1 MYYRYKDNSFK
12 RFERGG
18 KMREELYQKEIK
30 DLTQNELYEILIDC
44 GINSIQKVG
53 SGQGGIIFLD
63 DNKSNEEIF
72 ETKNQTIFTYYEILD
87 KLEFFGDN
95 KIEYEFSNDQYV
107 NYTLLNDY
115 RVA

>member
-1 MYYRYKDNSFK
+1 MK
-12 RFERGG
+12 
-18 KMREELYQKEIK
+18 EELYQKEIRN
-30 DLTQNELYEILIDC
+30 LTQDELYEILLDC
-44 GINSIQKVG
+44 GISSVQKVD

-87 KLEFFGDN
+87 ELEILKNNRVGYKLSCSVQSF
-95 KIEYEFSNDQYV
+95 

-115 RVA
+115 KVA

>member
-44 GINSIQKVG
+44 GISSIQKVD

-87 KLEFFGDN
+87 KLEY
-95 KIEYEFSNDQYV
+95 KFSNDQYV

>member
-12 RFERGG
+12 RFKRGG

-44 GINSIQKVG
+44 GISSVQKVD
-53 SGQGGIIFLD
+53 SGEGGIIFLD

-72 ETKNQTIFTYYEILD
+72 ETKKSNNIYIL
-87 KLEFFGDN
+87 
-95 KIEYEFSNDQYV
+95 
-107 NYTLLNDY
+107 
-115 RVA
+115 

>member
-1 MYYRYKDNSFK
+1 
-12 RFERGG
+12 
-18 KMREELYQKEIK
+18 MREELYQKEIK

-44 GINSIQKVG
+44 GISSIQKVD

-87 KLEFFGDN
+87 KLE
-95 KIEYEFSNDQYV
+95 YEFSNDQYV

>member
-18 KMREELYQKEIK
+18 KMREELYQKEIT
-30 DLTQNELYEILIDC
+30 DLTQDELYEILLDC
-44 GINSIQKVG
+44 GISSVQKVD

-72 ETKNQTIFTYYEILD
+72 ETKNQTIFTYCEILD
-87 KLEFFGDN
+87 K
-95 KIEYEFSNDQYV
+95 IEYKFSNEQYV